1 MMDRAIDGLR
11 LAHVGLTALAWIVIG
26 MIDVEG
32 GYAVLYGCIA
42 GVLMAGCI
50 YFLTR
55 GSRARTIAVLA
66 ICGRASRGANDFH
79 RRARTSA
86 GGLSQRHLYADVA
99 GLAELGWRRLP
110 HPLDVTIGD
119 SSSNRLRDT
128 RPLAAPSD

>member
-1 MMDRAIDGLR
+1 VGGPRRMMDRAIDGLR

-66 ICGRASRGANDFH
+66 ICAALLVGQMIFIGARGHPPVDYLSGIYMLMSLASLSLVGAVSLI
-79 RRARTSA
+79 R
-86 GGLSQRHLYADVA
+86 
-99 GLAELGWRRLP
+99 WM
-110 HPLDVTIGD
+110 
-119 SSSNRLRDT
+119 LR
-128 RPLAAPSD
+128 